1 MIINNTLININI
13 YYVCVLR
20 LNQNNN
26 DVKVYTNEFKQLLP
40 NIMCDTVSY
49 CIERNKEL
57 QIISK
62 LKYFRPTIKWR
73 IVYACI

>member
-1 MIINNTLININI
+1 MIVNNTLININI

-20 LNQNNN
+20 LNHNNN

-62 LKYFRPTIKWR
+62 LKYFRPTIK
-73 IVYACI
+73 